1 MILDL
6 SKTVVY
12 DFSYDH
18 KKQKYRQ
25 KENWWLWTQTH
36 QKANWCL
43 WTQMVSLPIQKQDIS
58 KDISED
64 FEKRF
69 DTSNYELARLLPI
82 GDNEKVIGVMKDELS
97 GKITKRLLRYD
108 QKLKVI

>member
-12 DFSYDH
+12 DFSYDY

-25 KENWWLWTQTH
+25 KS
-36 QKANWCL
+36 NWCYMD
-43 WTQMVSLPIQKQDIS
+43 TDSFITHTKTEDVS

-64 FEKRF
+64 VEKRF
-69 DTSNYELARLLPI
+69 GTSNYELGRLLPI
-82 GDNEKVIGVMKDELS
+82 GDNEKVIGETKDELS
-97 GKITKRLLRYD
+97 GQIMKKLLRYN
-108 QKLKVI
+108 QKLKFI

>member
-25 KENWWLWTQTH
+25 KE
-36 QKANWCL
+36 NWCL

-97 GKITKRLLRYD
+97 GQIMKKLLRYEK
-108 QKLKVI
+108 KLKFI